1 MKNLGKRIKDN
12 LLNNLKNMRLWE
24 FGAMLLFIVNM
35 AGIFYFNLSDL
46 RLSLDPDFATVVYHL
61 KEIVHKGTLVLPD
74 WIATTSMEFDSTLLF
89 AIPLYAITNN
99 AFLAVGLSDLLIVFI
114 YITVIWSIL
123 RVLRVR
129 IGIRFL
135 TLAVI
140 ITPYNYDWL
149 DYFKMLFFAHAN
161 YSIKALI
168 PIMLILCLL
177 AFDKDGYGA
186 YFSRWKR
193 NTFLIIYLTLLFV
206 TSASTGIY
214 SVVCGVSPILF
225 VRILSLWKTNY
236 EYKKG
241 ALPVWVLSGAVAA
254 TGVFIHSKIYTGE
267 TPITPLVKFEDFAD
281 NIKEVLIGLF
291 QVFGALITGDV
302 PIYSMMGLFYC
313 LKMFFVL
320 LIFIVAALVIFR
332 WMRAVTDYDLY
343 ILFFSIIVFNMLILS
358 FGDMRGGNDFIPYR
372 YLLIGVP
379 TLLMGMGI
387 MLNRYVETHN
397 KLRAT
402 TVMLTVILASSYM
415 LVGNFKVT
423 NDNMMDKDYIVDMT
437 DYFKTLDADTVFI
450 MDDKDTALMCK
461 SVDDSKKY
469 ACVNSAEENI
479 TLEINYYTE
488 EKEFD
493 YYGDKNVIAIPNFNK
508 LTDYVSENIAR
519 GYRYVGETRWLA
531 CYVSDTNYFK

>member
-1 MKNLGKRIKDN
+1 MRIKEN
-12 LLNNLKNMRLWE
+12 LVKNLKNMRFWE
-24 FGAMLLFIVNM
+24 IAAMLLFVINM

-74 WIATTSMEFDSTLLF
+74 WIGTTSMEFDSTLLF

-114 YITVIWSIL
+114 YITAIWSIL

-177 AFDKDGYGA
+177 AFDEGGYGV
-186 YFSRWKR
+186 YFSKWKR
-193 NTFLIIYLTLLFV
+193 YTFLCVYLTLLFV
-206 TSASTGIY
+206 TCASTGAY
-214 SVVCGVSPILF
+214 SVICGVAPILF
-225 VRILSLWKTNY
+225 VRILSLWKRGY
-236 EYKKG
+236 GYRAG
-241 ALPVWVLSGAVAA
+241 ALPIWATSGIVAA
-254 TGVFIHSKIYTGE
+254 MGVFIYNKIYTGE
-267 TPITPLVKFEDFAD
+267 SPITPLVQFGDFTD
-281 NIKEVLIGLF
+281 NLAEVLVGVF

-302 PIYSMMGLFYC
+302 PAYSMMGIFYC

-320 LIFIVAALVIFR
+320 VIFIVTALVIYR
-332 WMRAVTDYDLY
+332 WMRGATNYDHYIMFFAV
-343 ILFFSIIVFNMLILS
+343 ILFNMLILTL
-358 FGDMRGGNDFIPYR
+358 GDMRSGNDFIPYR
-372 YLLIGVP
+372 YLLVGVP
-379 TLLMGMGI
+379 VLLIGMGI

-397 KLRAT
+397 KLQT
-402 TVMLTVILASSYM
+402 VTVMMTVILAASYM

-437 DYFKTLDADTVFI
+437 DYFKTVDADTVFI

-469 ACVNSAEENI
+469 ACVNSEDENI
-479 TLEINYYTE
+479 TLEINYYSD
-488 EKEFD
+488 EKDFD

-508 LTDYVSENIAR
+508 LTDYVPETVAN
-519 GYRYVGETRWLA
+519 GYKYIGEVRWLA
-531 CYVSDTNYFK
+531 CYISDTNYFK